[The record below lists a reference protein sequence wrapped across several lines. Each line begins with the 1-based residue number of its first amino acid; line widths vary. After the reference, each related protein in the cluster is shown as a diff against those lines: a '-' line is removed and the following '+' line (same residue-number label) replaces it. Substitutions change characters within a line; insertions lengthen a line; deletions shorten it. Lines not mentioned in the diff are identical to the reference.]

1 MDVLGLYTNINVVAK
16 DQSAP
21 MRRREIE
28 RQRLKYI
35 RKREMLL
42 GSENVS
48 VLGQNLNGTTSTI
61 FGTEEISWIV
71 E

>member
-35 RKREMLL
+35 RKKEMLL

-61 FGTEEISWIV
+61 FGTEEVSWIV

>member
-48 VLGQNLNGTTSTI
+48 VLGQNLNDTTLTI
-61 FGTEEISWIV
+61 LGRKK
-71 E
+71 

>member
-61 FGTEEISWIV
+61 FGTEEVSWIV